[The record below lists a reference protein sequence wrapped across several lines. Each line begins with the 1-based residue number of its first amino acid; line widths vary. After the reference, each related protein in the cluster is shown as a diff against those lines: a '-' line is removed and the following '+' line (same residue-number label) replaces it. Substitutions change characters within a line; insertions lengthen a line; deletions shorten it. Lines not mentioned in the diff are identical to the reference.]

1 MTPRVALLKRA
12 PVESSALRE
21 HKCRADLDSRP
32 GDALRKS
39 FVERGIV
46 GVQVAGPLPK
56 KKRGA
61 E

>member
-1 MTPRVALLKRA
+1 M
-12 PVESSALRE
+12 SS
-21 HKCRADLDSRP
+21 CRATNAKAWA
-32 GDALRKS
+32 ALRKS